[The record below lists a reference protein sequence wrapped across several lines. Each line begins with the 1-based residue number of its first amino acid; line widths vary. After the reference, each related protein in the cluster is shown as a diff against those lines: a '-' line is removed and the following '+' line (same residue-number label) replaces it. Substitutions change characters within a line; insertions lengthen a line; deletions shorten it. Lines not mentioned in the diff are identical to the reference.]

1 MLDATRL
8 RVLVAIARHGSVT
21 AAAQAL
27 NYAQP
32 SISHHMAR
40 LEAETGAK
48 LMERSGRGVR
58 LTEAGRL
65 LAERAQEIL
74 GRLDA
79 AEAELAAHVGLRR
92 ERVRI
97 AAFGSAIGTLVA
109 PAGAALQAARL
120 QASPVAARARSD
132 RGDAGG
138 SNSDPGPAS
147 GAGQASVV
155 AVKGTRT
162 GRAGLDIVVTQ
173 AEPADA
179 LRLLRIGEADVAV
192 VFEYTSQDDGDTAN
206 AGAWPDGQDPG
217 GDLRVRCLLD
227 EPVYLLTR
235 LAVPQARSA
244 PDGERGDGEAA
255 RHAAAPLPTLADYAT
270 GRWIAGCEQ
279 CSAVL
284 VRLCAQAGFSPD
296 IAVSTDDYL
305 AAQALVA
312 AGFGTAVL
320 PGLAVRSTRHPGVI
334 VTELPGTR
342 RRVLAATYGPSAE
355 SSASSRLIEALAEA
369 ASSTQ

>member
-58 LTEAGRL
+58 LTEAGKL

-79 AEAELAAHVGLRR
+79 AEAELAAHVGLRQ
-92 ERVRI
+92 ERVRV
-97 AAFGSAIGTLVA
+97 AAFGSALGTLVA
-109 PAGAALQAARL
+109 AAGAALQGKRPQARSARSDASVGLASALAEDRGSGQAAA
-120 QASPVAARARSD
+120 ASRTATAAPAAQAARAR
-132 RGDAGG
+132 
-138 SNSDPGPAS
+138 PG
-147 GAGQASVV
+147 V
-155 AVKGTRT
+155 
-162 GRAGLDIVVTQ
+162 DIVVTQ
-173 AEPADA
+173 AEPAEA
-179 LRLLRIGEADVAV
+179 LRMLKIGETDVAV
-192 VFEYTSQDDGDTAN
+192 VFRYTSHD
-206 AGAWPDGQDPG
+206 G
-217 GDLRVRCLLD
+217 GDQASPARWPQGQAAGDLQVKFLLD
-227 EPVYLLTR
+227 EPVYLITR
-235 LAVPQARSA
+235 TAVPHARTAADGDHDDRGPVQA
-244 PDGERGDGEAA
+244 GA
-255 RHAAAPLPTLADYAT
+255 RLPALADYA
-270 GRWIAGCEQ
+270 GSRWIAGCEQ
-279 CSAVL
+279 CSGVL
-284 VRLCAQAGFSPD
+284 VSMCAQAGFTPD

-320 PGLAVRSTRHPGVI
+320 PGLAVRSTRHPGI
-334 VTELPGTR
+334 VATELPGTR
-342 RRVLAATYGPSAE
+342 RQVFAATYGGAAGPA
-355 SSASSRLIEALAEA
+355 ASRLIEALAEA
-369 ASSTQ
+369 AASA